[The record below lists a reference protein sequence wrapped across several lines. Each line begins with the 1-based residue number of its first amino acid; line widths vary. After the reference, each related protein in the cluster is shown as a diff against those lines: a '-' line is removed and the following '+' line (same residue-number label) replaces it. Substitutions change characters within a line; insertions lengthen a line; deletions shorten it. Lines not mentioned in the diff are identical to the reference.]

1 MYIIL
6 LFDNN
11 INIYKMKIIQSKNL
25 ALNIII
31 GLFLGILT
39 GLILHQNNIIK
50 SWVILHFLQP
60 LGEIFIR
67 LIKMIVI
74 PIIISSLIIG
84 ISGIDDTKNLSRI
97 GLKTILYFEL
107 VTTLAIIVGLIAANI
122 FKPGYGINMSKL
134 SNNIDISQYKNI
146 TNIVHHNEHT
156 NIINIIV
163 NLIPSNI
170 FKSFVNGDIL
180 SIIFFSVIFSLGLAG
195 IPIQNK
201 KNLINIIKTISETM
215 FNITNIIMRYSPI
228 GVYSLISITVAN
240 FGFLSLIPLIK
251 LVFLVYFTIIFF
263 IFIILGSI
271 AWYFGFNIIILLR
284 IIKNELLLAFTTSS
298 SETVLL
304 NLMSKMEN
312 YGAPKNICNFVIPTG
327 YSFNLDGSTLYQSI
341 AALFIAQLYG
351 INLTLFTQL
360 TLILTLM
367 ITSKGIAG
375 IPGVSF
381 VVLLATLGSIGIP
394 IEGIAFIAGVDRILD
409 MARTVLNVI
418 GNALAVLI
426 ISKWE
431 NQYDKNKGLNYLESK
446 KYKV

>member
-1 MYIIL
+1 
-6 LFDNN
+6 
-11 INIYKMKIIQSKNL
+11 MKIIKSKNL

-31 GLFLGILT
+31 GLFLGIFT
-39 GLILHQNNIIK
+39 GLILHENNIIK
-50 SWVILHFLQP
+50 SWVILKFLQP

-74 PIIISSLIIG
+74 PIVISSLIIG
-84 ISGIDDTKNLSRI
+84 ISGIEDTKKLSRI
-97 GLKTILYFEL
+97 GLKTLLYFEL

-122 FKPGYGINMSKL
+122 FKPGYGINISKL
-134 SNNIDISQYKNI
+134 SNNIDISQYKNF
-146 TNIVHHNEHT
+146 TNIVNNNSHT

-170 FKSFVNGDIL
+170 FKSFVNGDML
-180 SIIFFSVIFSLGLAG
+180 SIIFFSVIFSLGLSG
-195 IPIQNK
+195 IPKKNK
-201 KNLINIIKTISETM
+201 ENLINIIKTISETM

-251 LVFLVYFTIIFF
+251 LVILVYLTIIFF
-263 IFIILGSI
+263 IFVILGSI

-304 NLMSKMEN
+304 KLMSKMEK

-341 AALFIAQLYG
+341 AALFIAQIYG
-351 INLTLFTQL
+351 IKLTLFTQL

-431 NQYDKNKGLNYLESK
+431 NQYDKNKGLIYFESK

>member
-1 MYIIL
+1 
-6 LFDNN
+6 
-11 INIYKMKIIQSKNL
+11 MKIIQSKNL

-122 FKPGYGINMSKL
+122 FKPGYGINMSNL
-134 SNNIDISQYKNI
+134 SNNIDISQYKNF
-146 TNIVHHNEHT
+146 TNIVHNNEHT

-180 SIIFFSVIFSLGLAG
+180 SIIFFSVIFSLGLSG

-215 FNITNIIMRYSPI
+215 FNLTNIIMRYSPI

-284 IIKNELLLAFTTSS
+284 ILKNELLLAFTTSS

-304 NLMSKMEN
+304 NLMSKMED
-312 YGAPKNICNFVIPTG
+312 YGASKNICKFVIPTG

>member
-1 MYIIL
+1 
-6 LFDNN
+6 
-11 INIYKMKIIQSKNL
+11 MKRIQSKFL

-31 GLFLGILT
+31 GLCLGVIT

-50 SWVILHFLQP
+50 AWVSLQFLQP
-60 LGEIFIR
+60 LGEIFIK
-67 LIKMIVI
+67 LIKMIVV
-74 PIIISSLIIG
+74 PIIITSLIIG
-84 ISGIDDTKNLSRI
+84 ISGIDNTKNLSRI

-107 VTTLAIIVGLIAANI
+107 VTTLAIIVGLISANI

-134 SNNIDISQYKNI
+134 SNNIDMAQYKHVSNSI
-146 TNIVHHNEHT
+146 HNKEHT
-156 NIINIIV
+156 NILNIIV
-163 NLIPSNI
+163 ELIPSNI
-170 FKSFVNGDIL
+170 FQSFVNGNIL
-180 SIIFFSVIFSLGLAG
+180 SIIFFAGIFSLGLSG
-195 IPIQNK
+195 LPFKNK
-201 KNLINIIKTISETM
+201 KIFINIIKTISETM
-215 FNITNIIMRYSPI
+215 FNVTSIIMQFSPI

-251 LVFLVYFTIIFF
+251 LVVLVYFTIIFF
-263 IFIILGSI
+263 IFIILGCI
-271 AWYFGFNIIILLR
+271 AWLFGFNILILLR
-284 IIKNELLLAFTTSS
+284 ILKDELLLAFTTSS
-298 SETVLL
+298 SESVLL
-304 NLMSKMEN
+304 NLMFKMES
-312 YGAPKNICNFVIPTG
+312 YGAPRTICNFVIPTG

-351 INLTLFTQL
+351 INLTFFTQL

-409 MARTVLNVI
+409 MARTVLNVV

-431 NQYDKNKGLNYLESK
+431 NQYDTKKGLLYYKRK

>member
-1 MYIIL
+1 
-6 LFDNN
+6 
-11 INIYKMKIIQSKNL
+11 MKIIQSKNL

-31 GLFLGILT
+31 GLFLGIIT
-39 GLILHQNNIIK
+39 GLILHQNNIIN

-60 LGEIFIR
+60 CGEIFIR

-84 ISGIDDTKNLSRI
+84 ISGIEDTKKLSRI
-97 GLKTILYFEL
+97 GLKTILYFEI

-122 FKPGYGINMSKL
+122 FQPGYGINMSKL

-146 TNIVHHNEHT
+146 TNIAQGASHT

-170 FKSFVNGDIL
+170 FKSFVKGDIL
-180 SIIFFSVIFSLGLAG
+180 SIIFFSVLFSLGLSG
-195 IPIQNK
+195 IHINNK
-201 KNLINIIKTISETM
+201 QNLITIIKTISETM

-304 NLMSKMEN
+304 KLMSKMEN

-351 INLTLFTQL
+351 INLTLFTQI

-431 NQYDKNKGLNYLESK
+431 NQYDTNKGLHYFKSK
-446 KYKV
+446 KYKVQ

>member
-1 MYIIL
+1 
-6 LFDNN
+6 
-11 INIYKMKIIQSKNL
+11 MKIIQSKNL

-39 GLILHQNNIIK
+39 GLILHQNNFIK
-50 SWVILHFLQP
+50 LWVVLNFLQP
-60 LGEIFIR
+60 MGKIFIR

-97 GLKTILYFEL
+97 GLKTVLYFEL

-122 FKPGYGINMSKL
+122 FKPGVGINMSKL
-134 SNNIDISQYKNI
+134 SNNVDVEQYKNF
-146 TNIVHHNEHT
+146 TNNIHNNEHT
-156 NIINIIV
+156 NILNIIV
-163 NLIPSNI
+163 DLIPSNI
-170 FKSFVNGDIL
+170 FKTFVNGNIL
-180 SIIFFSVIFSLGLAG
+180 SIIFFSVIFSLGLSG
-195 IPIQNK
+195 LPFQNK

-251 LVFLVYFTIIFF
+251 LVVLVYLTIIFF

-271 AWYFGFNIIILLR
+271 AWYFGFNIIYLLR
-284 IIKNELLLAFTTSS
+284 ILKNELLLAFTTSS
-298 SETVLL
+298 SEAVLL
-304 NLMSKMEN
+304 NLMAKMEN

-351 INLTLFTQL
+351 INLTLFTQI

-394 IEGIAFIAGVDRILD
+394 IEGIAFISGVDRILD

-431 NQYDKNKGLNYLESK
+431 NQYDTKKAFNYLESK
-446 KYKV
+446 KYKKVK

>member
-1 MYIIL
+1 
-6 LFDNN
+6 
-11 INIYKMKIIQSKNL
+11 MKIIQSKNL

-134 SNNIDISQYKNI
+134 SNNIDISQYKNF

-298 SETVLL
+298 SETVLI

-431 NQYDKNKGLNYLESK
+431 NQYDKNKGLNYFESK

>member
-1 MYIIL
+1 
-6 LFDNN
+6 
-11 INIYKMKIIQSKNL
+11 MKIIQSKNL

-251 LVFLVYFTIIFF
+251 LVVLVYFTIIFF